1 MTDAKTVMS
10 QARALGAIPNFD
22 KCLFTFSQDL
32 FHKPIYSPLSFSTKV
47 TNMASSED
55 LSSFND
61 LSAAPQQSQTFS
73 LASLSLKLDDAASL
87 EPHIAPLK
95 SSSANKITHINLSGN
110 TIGVP
115 AAEALAPLLS
125 SLTSLESA
133 NLADIFTSRLLSEIP
148 QALESL
154 LSALL
159 ECKKLHTINL
169 SDNAFGLNTQAPL
182 VKYLAKATSLRHL
195 ILNNNG
201 LGPEAG
207 KLVSG
212 ALTTLAQA
220 KRDAGKGEEMLETIV
235 CGRNRLENGSA
246 ASWAEALSAHSSC
259 LKEVRLS
266 QNGIRVE
273 GMTAILRLGLKDA
286 KRLQTVDIQDNLLT
300 VPGAQALCEVLP
312 GWMEL
317 RELQISDMLIRARGG
332 VLLGE
337 TLADGKNK
345 KLEVLRCQYN
355 EVDSKGIKALVD
367 AVGINSLPKLRR
379 VELNGNKFSED
390 DPAIETLGEILSERK
405 DEAGVEGDSDGW
417 GIDELDEL
425 ESEDEDEDADA
436 DADEED
442 DEEAVVLKHADEA
455 EKENV
460 AQEKDN
466 DVDALADKLGKTAI

>member
-1 MTDAKTVMS
+1 
-10 QARALGAIPNFD
+10 
-22 KCLFTFSQDL
+22 
-32 FHKPIYSPLSFSTKV
+32 
-47 TNMASSED
+47 MASSED

-61 LSAAPQQSQTFS
+61 LSAAPEQTQIFS

-87 EPHIAPLK
+87 EPHTALLK
-95 SSSANKITHINLSGN
+95 SPSANKITHLSLSGN

-133 NLADIFTSRLLSEIP
+133 DLADIFTSRLLSEIP

-159 ECKKLHTINL
+159 GCKRLHTINL

-212 ALTTLAQA
+212 ALTKLAQA
-220 KRDAGKGEEMLETIV
+220 KRDAGKGDEMLETIV

-266 QNGIRVE
+266 QNGIRIE
-273 GMTAILRLGLKDA
+273 GMTAILRLGLKHA
-286 KRLQTVDIQDNLLT
+286 SRLQTVDIQDNLLT
-300 VPGAQALCEVLP
+300 VPGAEALCQVLP
-312 GWMEL
+312 GWTEL

-332 VLLGE
+332 ILLGE
-337 TLADGKNK
+337 TLSQGKNK

-355 EVDSKGIKALVD
+355 EVNAKGIKALVD
-367 AVGINSLPKLRR
+367 AVDVKSALPKLRR

-390 DPAIETLGEILSERK
+390 DLTIERLSELLSERK
-405 DEAGVEGDSDGW
+405 EEAGVEGESDDW

-425 ESEDEDEDADA
+425 ESDDGDN
-436 DADEED
+436 DEED
-442 DEEAVVLKHADEA
+442 EADGDEDDEDKEEAVVLKHADEA

-460 AQEKDN
+460 VQEKDQ
-466 DVDALADKLGKTAI
+466 DVDALADKLGKTEI